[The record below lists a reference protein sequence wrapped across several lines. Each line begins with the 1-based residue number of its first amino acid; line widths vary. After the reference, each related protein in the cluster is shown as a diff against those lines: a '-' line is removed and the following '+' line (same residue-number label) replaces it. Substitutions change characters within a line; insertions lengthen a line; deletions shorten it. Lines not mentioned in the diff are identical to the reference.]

1 MKIRVSNGAGQ
12 VAEFEVPE
20 ENLWLDVIDSRG
32 EAHWAGSLF
41 VQQSA
46 DTGAVRIE
54 LGAAAYADDLWE
66 PANPVV
72 VHNETLFNHECR
84 ARSLS

>member
-32 EAHWAGSLF
+32 EVNRPGFRSYRFPCSAVAGEADSR
-41 VQQSA
+41 SA
-46 DTGAVRIE
+46 
-54 LGAAAYADDLWE
+54 
-66 PANPVV
+66 
-72 VHNETLFNHECR
+72 
-84 ARSLS
+84 